1 LFFVQIIFI
10 LFEFVKCSCSVDKA
24 AKKNVNLNKNLKQMG
39 KFFTVVYLDR
49 TPPPKNI
56 TTGGKETWAR

>member
-1 LFFVQIIFI
+1 LVFVVFEQILFI
-10 LFEFVKCSCSVDKA
+10 LFEFVKLFLFSSQ
-24 AKKNVNLNKNLKQMG
+24 KNVNFNKNLKQMG

-56 TTGGKETWAR
+56 TTGGKEAWAR